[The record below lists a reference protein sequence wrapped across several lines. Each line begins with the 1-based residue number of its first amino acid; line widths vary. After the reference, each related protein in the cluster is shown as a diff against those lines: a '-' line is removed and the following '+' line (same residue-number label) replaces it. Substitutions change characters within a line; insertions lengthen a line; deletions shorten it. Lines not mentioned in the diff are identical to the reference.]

1 MLTHAEENYLKA
13 IYKIGETN
21 NSAAQT
27 TEISVAINTTTA
39 SVTDMLK
46 KLAEK
51 KIVHYEKY
59 HGVTLTDEGL
69 LTARALIRKH
79 RLWEVFLCEKLGYRW
94 DECHDMAEQLEHIR
108 SEDLSERLDSFLNY
122 PQFDPHGDPIP
133 DKNGVYARRVQQPL
147 NSLQI
152 GEIGIVVGVCENSSG
167 FLQHLSRIG
176 LGLGVV
182 VSVIEVFPFD
192 GSQKI
197 KIHDTETILQ
207 ISREVNKNIY
217 VTTVVNG

>member
-1 MLTHAEENYLKA
+1 MLTNAEENYLKA
-13 IYKIGETN
+13 IYKIGEKN

-27 TEISVAINTTTA
+27 TEISIEINTTTA

-69 LTARALIRKH
+69 LTARSLIRKH

-94 DECHDMAEQLEHIR
+94 DECHVIAEQLEHIH
-108 SEDLSERLDSFLNY
+108 SEDLSERLDNFLNH
-122 PQFDPHGDPIP
+122 PLFDPHGDPIP
-133 DKNGVYARRVQQPL
+133 DKDGVYVRREQQKL
-147 NSLQI
+147 NTLQPN
-152 GEIGIVVGVCENSSG
+152 ESGIIVGVLENSST

-176 LGLGVV
+176 LGLGVEVTV
-182 VSVIEVFPFD
+182 VEVFSFD

-197 KIHDTETILQ
+197 KINERDVTMQ
-207 ISREVNKNIY
+207 VSKEVNKNIFISR
-217 VTTVVNG
+217 T

>member
-21 NSAAQT
+21 NCAAQT

-46 KLAEK
+46 KLSEK
-51 KIVHYEKY
+51 KIVNYEKY

-69 LTARALIRKH
+69 RTARTLIRKH
-79 RLWEVFLCEKLGYRW
+79 RLWEVFLCEKLGYGW

-122 PQFDPHGDPIP
+122 PHFDPHGDPIP
-133 DKNGVYARRVQQPL
+133 DKNGVYTRREQQLL
-147 NSLQI
+147 NTLQV
-152 GEIGIVVGVCENSSG
+152 GESGIIAGVCENSSA

-176 LGLGVV
+176 FCLGVELTV
-182 VSVIEVFPFD
+182 VEVFPFD
-192 GSQKI
+192 GSQTI
-197 KIHDTETILQ
+197 KINDADTPMQ
-207 ISREVNKNIY
+207 ISRDVNKNIF
-217 VTTVVNG
+217 VTR